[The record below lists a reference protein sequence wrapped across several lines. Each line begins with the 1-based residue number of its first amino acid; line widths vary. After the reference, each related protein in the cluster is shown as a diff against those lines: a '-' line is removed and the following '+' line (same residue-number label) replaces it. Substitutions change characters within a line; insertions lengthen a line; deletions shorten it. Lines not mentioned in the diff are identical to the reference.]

1 MSYNPININRK
12 ELTLIDVPF
21 PDIKTLESAAAAIG
35 SNMFEGYNPTVKGI
49 ECIRDYCLGKL
60 TIDQLAIFAKEKSYE

>member
-1 MSYNPININRK
+1 MPYNPVNVDRK
-12 ELTLIDVPF
+12 ALTIMGVPF
-21 PDIKTLESAAAAIG
+21 PDIKTFENAATAIG

-49 ECIRDYCLGKL
+49 ELIRDYCLGEL